1 MPDVSRTTRF
11 SFKPY
16 LWLINFVGL
25 IVPRRLRSDWRQE
38 WEAEL
43 RYREAL
49 LADWEKLNWRA
60 RCELLR
66 RSLGAFF
73 DALWPQR
80 LRWEDDMIQDL
91 RYGVRMLLNRPGF
104 SVSAIVALAVGIGPI
119 TGCGFCSALHPGA
132 SRDEDRSHNGA
143 SERVS
148 LSILDFGF
156 VHRKTE
162 VGATF

>member
-1 MPDVSRTTRF
+1 
-11 SFKPY
+11 
-16 LWLINFVGL
+16 
-25 IVPRRLRSDWRQE
+25 
-38 WEAEL
+38 
-43 RYREAL
+43 
-49 LADWEKLNWRA
+49 
-60 RCELLR
+60 
-66 RSLGAFF
+66 
-73 DALWPQR
+73 
-80 LRWEDDMIQDL
+80 MIQDL

-156 VHRKTE
+156 WICASENRSWGDLLILDFGFAHLNR
-162 VGATF
+162 A

>member
-60 RCELLR
+60 RFELLR

-73 DALWPQR
+73 
-80 LRWEDDMIQDL
+80 
-91 RYGVRMLLNRPGF
+91 
-104 SVSAIVALAVGIGPI
+104 
-119 TGCGFCSALHPGA
+119 
-132 SRDEDRSHNGA
+132 
-143 SERVS
+143 
-148 LSILDFGF
+148 
-156 VHRKTE
+156 
-162 VGATF
+162 